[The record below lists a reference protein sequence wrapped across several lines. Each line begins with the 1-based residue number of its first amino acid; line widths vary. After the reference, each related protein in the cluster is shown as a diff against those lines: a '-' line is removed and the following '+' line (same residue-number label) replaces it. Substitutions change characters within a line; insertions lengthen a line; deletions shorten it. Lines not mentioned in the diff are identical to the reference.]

1 MKKEWD
7 RRTVQCDYTQIR
19 PELRAA
25 IEKELKELDEEL
37 DIQFCIATESTQ
49 LKKGLFGGKQQVQ
62 HSACIVTPKWLVQGI
77 DLGDGKTWPVVV
89 FHYLS
94 KMQVSFDTVELA
106 RKLNIEDYGID
117 VFSQTRWNLQGGSHF
132 IGLEQ
137 SGAAD
142 QFINALKSAIGKVQ

>member
-19 PELRAA
+19 PELRAS
-25 IEKELKELDEEL
+25 IEKELKELEEEL

-62 HSACIVTPKWLVQGI
+62 HSACIVTPKWLVQAVDMGN
-77 DLGDGKTWPVVV
+77 DKTGPVAV

-94 KMQVSFDTVELA
+94 KMQVSSDTMELA
-106 RKLNIEDYGID
+106 QKLGIEDYGID
-117 VFSQTRWNLQGGSHF
+117 VFGQTRWNLKGSSHF
-132 IGLEQ
+132 IGLEK
-137 SGAAD
+137 SGVAE
-142 QFINALKSAIGKVQ
+142 QFINTLKEAVKKAG

>member
-25 IEKELKELDEEL
+25 IEKELKELDEEF

-62 HSACIVTPKWLVQGI
+62 HSACIVTPKWLVQAI
-77 DLGDGKTWPVVV
+77 DLGNGKSGPVAV

-94 KMQVSFDTVELA
+94 KMQVSYDTMEMA
-106 RKLNIEDYGID
+106 QKLGIEDYGIN
-117 VFSQTRWNLQGGSHF
+117 VFGQTRWNLKGSSYF
-132 IGLEQ
+132 IGLQQNGVAE
-137 SGAAD
+137 
-142 QFINALKSAIGKVQ
+142 QFINTLKEAVKKAG

>member
-19 PELRAA
+19 PELRAS
-25 IEKELKELDEEL
+25 IEKELKKLDEEL

-62 HSACIVTPKWLVQGI
+62 HSACIVTPKWLVQAI
-77 DLGDGKTWPVVV
+77 DLGDGKTGPAAV

-132 IGLEQ
+132 IGLEP
-137 SGAAD
+137 SGATD